1 MTDAPGPG
9 HAVELGSGDLTAR
22 VGFRVAHNSGLAG
35 GPVEL
40 EFQVSV
46 AGARPLALLVSGDR
60 ARRRPGD
67 FVFTARIG
75 DHVLTDPLAALPD
88 LGGPAGV
95 LEVATGA
102 PYRQTLLLNDFVTL
116 ESTRDD
122 LAPGETGRVV
132 VTCVR
137 AVPLAPDEE
146 SLFAPEVESPLAEV
160 VLSVDLRRD
169 DPDLVELVDDHLAQV
184 VDGPV
189 EHRERSLGILLAL
202 RSPVAVERWRVL
214 ADHPDEAVS
223 ERARWSLLHAGWA
236 AY

>member
-1 MTDAPGPG
+1 MTDALGPG
-9 HAVELGSGDLTAR
+9 HPVELGSGDLTAR
-22 VGFRVAHNSGLAG
+22 VGFRVAHSSGLAG
-35 GPVEL
+35 GPVEV

-46 AGARPLALLVSGDR
+46 TGARPLVLLVSGDR
-60 ARRRPGD
+60 SRRRPAD

-102 PYRQTLLLNDFVTL
+102 PYRQTLLLNDFVAL

-132 VTCVR
+132 VNCVR
-137 AVPLAPDEE
+137 AVPLASDEG
-146 SLFAPEVESPLAEV
+146 SLFAPEVESQLAEV

-169 DPDLVELVDDHLAQV
+169 DAALVELVDDHLARV
-184 VDGPV
+184 IDGPV
-189 EHRERSLGILLAL
+189 EHRERSLGFLLAL
-202 RSPVAVERWRVL
+202 RSPVAVERWQVL
-214 ADHPDEAVS
+214 VDHPDHAVA
-223 ERARWSLLHAGWA
+223 ERARWAMSHTGWA
-236 AY
+236 AG